1 MVREKDT
8 LPELDPLAEDNE
20 IQGHVAAP
28 GLDPTPTPVTADWGE
43 TLVRQTLSDVE
54 NEMTAD
60 VHLSHGVT
68 YRADETE
75 AVETEIQGAGRGEEA
90 SLPIRGR

>member
-1 MVREKDT
+1 MVHEKDT

-43 TLVRQTLSDVE
+43 TLVRQSLTDLE

-60 VHLSHGVT
+60 LHLSHGVE
-68 YRADETE
+68 YRDEPE
-75 AVETEIQGAGRGEEA
+75 AVEPEIQGADLGEEA
-90 SLPIRGR
+90 SLPVRGH

>member
-20 IQGHVAAP
+20 IQGHLATP
-28 GLDPTPTPVTADWGE
+28 GLDSTPTPVTADWGE
-43 TLVRQTLSDVE
+43 TLVRQSLSDLE

-68 YRADETE
+68 YRTDEPE
-75 AVETEIQGAGRGEEA
+75 AVETEIPGADRGEEA
-90 SLPIRGR
+90 SLPTRDR

>member
-20 IQGHVAAP
+20 VQGHVAAP
-28 GLDPTPTPVTADWGE
+28 GLDPSPTPGAADWGE
-43 TLVRQTLSDVE
+43 TLVRQTQSDVE

-68 YRADETE
+68 YRTDETE
-75 AVETEIQGAGRGEEA
+75 AVETEIQGADRGEEA